1 MELKSQEFYILKG
14 NKNYLYS
21 DVNEAINQ
29 IKKDKDTE
37 CKLIKVDIS
46 EDEWKLNT
54 VGWDEIA
61 KQLLG

>member
-54 VGWDEIA
+54 VGWDKIA

>member
-1 MELKSQEFYILKG
+1 MELKAQEFYILKG

-21 DVNEAINQ
+21 DVDEAISQ